1 MKRLI
6 VIFTGILICN
16 ITDGQTLTDAY
27 RYSNNTY
34 TGSARFAGMAGSLS
48 ALGGDFS
55 SATTNPA
62 GLGIYRTN
70 DFMFTPSFNNNKTA
84 SSYLGISADENRFAF
99 GISNVGIVTT
109 FKNPNQSNERGIVS
123 FNFAIGY
130 NKLKDYNSNVIT
142 MGYNDHSSITD
153 YFGARATGLYQGMN
167 PSELTIPETGV
178 FSPFNNK
185 DWESVMAWNA
195 FLIDTSGGKFYGPLF
210 TGETVNQN
218 RYLTTR
224 GSLGEYVLSFAGN
237 YDDKIFFGATLGI
250 QDLYYKSIS
259 NYTEDAV
266 SANTSGFKNMVYKQ
280 NLETFGS
287 GVNLKIGLIYKPIH
301 QVRFGLAFHTPT
313 FFNLRDKY
321 TYFMSSTYT
330 SDYNYVNSPK
340 GEYDYSLVT
349 PSKLIGSVGGLL
361 LDKIAFNFE
370 YELVDYSIMRL
381 RDGGDGYNFQNE
393 NKDISTVF
401 GSSAN
406 FRGGLEY
413 HEGPLFLRGGYAFYG
428 SPYKSGYLNDK
439 SNIQVFAFGFGVR
452 TGTFYSDFAYNRTMS
467 KNEYS
472 IYGNEDVAKDRITQ
486 TQFIM
491 TLGYKF

>member
-6 VIFTGILICN
+6 VIFTGILIFN
-16 ITDGQTLTDAY
+16 ITVGQNLTDAY
-27 RYSNNTY
+27 RYSNNIY

-70 DFMFTPSFNNNKTA
+70 DFMFTPSFNNNKTS
-84 SSYLGISADENRFAF
+84 SSYLGTSADENRFAF
-99 GISNVGIVTT
+99 GISNIGLVTT
-109 FKNPNQSNERGIVS
+109 FKNPNQSNESGIVS

-153 YFGARATGLYQGMN
+153 YFGAKATDLYQGMN
-167 PSELTIPETGV
+167 PDELSLDQPD
-178 FSPFNNK
+178 SPFNLK

-210 TGETVNQN
+210 SGEAVDQN

-237 YDDKIFFGATLGI
+237 YDDKVFFGGTLGI

-259 NYTEDAV
+259 NYTEDAA
-266 SANTSGFKNMVYKQ
+266 SSNTSGFKNMVYKQ

-287 GVNLKIGLIYKPIH
+287 GVNLKIGIIYKPIH

-321 TYFMSSTYT
+321 TYFMSSTYIT
-330 SDYNYVNSPK
+330 DYNYVSSPK

-349 PSKLIGSVGGLL
+349 PYKLIGSVGGLL
-361 LDKIAFNFE
+361 LDKIAINLE
-370 YELVDYSIMRL
+370 YELVDYSTMRL
-381 RDGGDGYNFQNE
+381 GDGGDGYNFQKE
-393 NKDISTVF
+393 NTDISSAF

-439 SNIQVFAFGFGVR
+439 SNTQVFAFGFGVR
-452 TGTFYSDFAYNRTMS
+452 TGTFYSDFAYNKTMS
-467 KNEYS
+467 KNEYF